1 LSLDKFNFM
10 KKMKIFRSLSLIVFC
25 VFILLSCSD
34 KTAEEPIAAPQ
45 KTILKRA
52 EVSYLNESYAR
63 LRKKQVDDVRY
74 KLIFNLSA
82 DENEFLGS
90 AEIEFELLNT
100 NQALTVDFTNGKVEE
115 LILNGSVVDF
125 TYNNWFI
132 SIDESLLER
141 GPQHLSIK
149 FSHPY
154 SLTGSGLYRS
164 IDPEDGFAYIYS
176 DLEPYDANR
185 IFPSF
190 DQPDLKATYDM
201 QVEVPADWQVITA
214 RRESEII
221 EKGERN
227 VWGFPVSD
235 NFSTYI
241 FSLHAGPYKVWED
254 NSASVPLRLMARQ
267 TLAKYVNV
275 EEWFEISRQGFE
287 FFEKYFEVDY
297 PFHKYDQIIVPDFN
311 SGAMENVGAVT
322 FSERYI
328 KRGSYT
334 IEERERIANVVLH
347 EMAHMWFGN
356 LVTMDWW
363 NGLWLNESF
372 ATYMAYL
379 AATENTKFKQSWH
392 TFYSRTKLWAYN
404 TDEQVTN
411 HPIELPVNNTESG
424 FANFDGITY
433 GKGASVLKQLSYLIE
448 PEVFRQ
454 GVSQYLKDKSYGNSV
469 LDDFMSAME
478 KSSKRDLDEWTR
490 QWLYI
495 KGTNKITTNYQCED
509 GKISKFALTQESQE
523 AESELRE
530 HRLQLGLY
538 NVAENNKIKL
548 VETLA
553 ATIHG
558 SSTDIYDLI
567 DLPCP
572 DFVYPNH
579 DDWAFVKVALP
590 ERELAILKSNI
601 NGFSDP
607 MIRSMLWRNL
617 WEAVRDARLPLTEY
631 AEIVLANISA
641 ENDLKT
647 LNQVTGSISSTL
659 SYLYLFQMDDAAIRD
674 RYLRGFESLAWNKLS
689 ELDGQV
695 DLQMIWFDH
704 YLYIAHS
711 AESLAR
717 LKSLLNGELKIARLN
732 PDQDRRWAMV
742 HRLSAHAYMG
752 IEDVLERE
760 RKRDP
765 SSSGEKAYIA
775 AQSAAPNIDNKETW
789 LQEIQKENTDLA
801 LAKLRAA
808 MGSLYPAYQVEY
820 RKALLAEAL
829 RPLAQL
835 DTAKDQHFL
844 RFYARSLLR
853 GYCSGASN
861 TALKNAISENSN
873 SSLGTTKALKIALQ
887 DDQRCLSMKSLVV
900 K

>member
-1 LSLDKFNFM
+1 MKNMKMYKKVSLVVSC
-10 KKMKIFRSLSLIVFC
+10 IFV
-25 VFILLSCSD
+25 LLSCSD
-34 KTAEEPIAAPQ
+34 KAAEEETTALQ
-45 KTILKRA
+45 KTIIKRA

-63 LRKKQVDDVRY
+63 LRKKQLDDVKY
-74 KLIFNLSA
+74 KLSFNLSA
-82 DENEFLGS
+82 HENEFSGV

-100 NQALTVDFTNGKVEE
+100 NQALTLDFTDGKVEE
-115 LILNGSVVDF
+115 LVLNGSVIDF
-125 TYNNWFI
+125 NYNNWFV
-132 SIDESLLER
+132 SIDESLLEV
-141 GPQHLSIK
+141 GPQYLSIK

-185 IFPSF
+185 IFPGF

-201 QVEVPADWQVITA
+201 LVEVPAHWQVITA
-214 RRESEII
+214 RREIEII
-221 EKGERN
+221 DKGERK
-227 VWGFPVSD
+227 VWDFPASD
-235 NFSTYI
+235 KFSTYI

-254 NSASVPLRLMARQ
+254 NTGSVPLRLMARQ
-267 TLAKYVNV
+267 TLARYVNV
-275 EEWFEISRQGFE
+275 DEWFEISRQGFE
-287 FFEKYFEVDY
+287 FFEKYYEIDY
-297 PFHKYDQIIVPDFN
+297 PFQKYDQIIVPDFN
-311 SGAMENVGAVT
+311 AGAMENVGAVT

-334 IEERERIANVVLH
+334 IEESERIANVVLH

-379 AATENTKFKQSWH
+379 AATENTKFKKSWH

-433 GKGASVLKQLSYLIE
+433 GKGASVLKQLSYLID

-454 GVSQYLKDKSYGNSV
+454 GVSHYLKDKSYENSV
-469 LDDFMSAME
+469 LNDFMSAME
-478 KSSKRDLDEWTR
+478 KSSKRDLNDWTR
-490 QWLYI
+490 QWLYT
-495 KGTNKITTNYQCED
+495 KGTNKITTDYQCEE
-509 GKISKFALTQESQE
+509 GKISKFLLTQESREGEQ
-523 AESELRE
+523 ELRE

-538 NVAENNKIKL
+538 NRADNKKIEL
-548 VETLA
+548 VHTSA
-553 ATIHG
+553 VTISG
-558 SSTDIYDLI
+558 ASTDVSEAIY
-567 DLPCP
+567 LPCP

-590 ERELAILKSNI
+590 ERELAILKDNI
-601 NGFSDP
+601 NGFTDP
-607 MIRSMLWRNL
+607 MMRSMLWRNL

-641 ENDLKT
+641 EGDLKT
-647 LNQVTGSISSTL
+647 LNQVTHSISSTL
-659 SYLYLFQMDDAAIRD
+659 AYLYLFQMDDAASRD
-674 RYLRGFESLAWNKLS
+674 WYLNAFESLAWNKLS
-689 ELDGQV
+689 ENKEQA
-695 DLQMIWFDH
+695 DLQIIWFDH
-704 YLYIAHS
+704 YLSIAHS
-711 AESLAR
+711 EEGLSR
-717 LKSLLNGELKIARLN
+717 LKSLLNGELKISGLN

-742 HRLSAHAYMG
+742 NRLSAHAYTG
-752 IEDVLERE
+752 IEDVIEHE
-760 RKRDP
+760 HKRDP

-775 AQSAAPNIDNKETW
+775 VQSAAPNMDNKEIW
-789 LQEIQKENTDLA
+789 LQEIQKEKTDLA

-820 RKALLAEAL
+820 RKALLSETL

-835 DTAKDQHFL
+835 DAAKDQQFL
-844 RFYARSLLR
+844 KFYARTLLR
-853 GYCSGASN
+853 GYCTTESN
-861 TALKNAISENSN
+861 EVLQKAISENSN
-873 SSLGTTKALKIALQ
+873 SSLVTTKALRIALQ
-887 DDQRCLSMKSLVV
+887 EDQRCMSMKVLNI